1 MPDKR
6 RQISLKIAENAA
18 SICQEMQETFDDL
31 ILISYCLFRQY
42 ILDHARVCVCMRA
55 RFPVKPLQP
64 HQCIYRAFVDTDTV
78 LKWLPNRQ

>member
-1 MPDKR
+1 MLCVRGWEMPDKR

-42 ILDHARVCVCMRA
+42 ILDHARVCVCVHA
-55 RFPVKPLQP
+55 RTLSGQASPASSVYL
-64 HQCIYRAFVDTDTV
+64 
-78 LKWLPNRQ
+78 